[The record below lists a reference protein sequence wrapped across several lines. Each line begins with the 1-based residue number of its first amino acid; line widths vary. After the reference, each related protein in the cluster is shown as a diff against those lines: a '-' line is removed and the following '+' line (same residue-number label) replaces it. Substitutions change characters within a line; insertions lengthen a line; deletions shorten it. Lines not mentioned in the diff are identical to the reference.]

1 MTPATH
7 TGAPLEWHA
16 TSRKAYRRGAAR
28 MAMLV
33 AGLRSGELTPE
44 VFARHTVFLID
55 ANSEGMGM
63 IGELAETLAREIAG
77 RDGE

>member
-1 MTPATH
+1 MIPAAH
-7 TGAPLEWHA
+7 TACPLEWHA

-77 RDGE
+77 HDGE